1 MNNVTSRSFYLPAV
15 ALLIAASLIP
25 SPAQADCTAPAAVE
39 GTIEYFSA
47 QKIFK
52 YCDGTSWNFLGN
64 GGGTA
69 LSGITAATGANSIN
83 NADYAQTLNWQL
95 TTNDKDAFTFTEN
108 TASTATGH
116 SSLLKAS
123 TLATSTATPL
133 MVTNLGNAPSFR
145 VNDATDDADT
155 TPFVIDASGNVG
167 IGTASPASKLH
178 VYDTSGAGTY
188 RATST
193 IETNGEGA
201 LSIVNADNT
210 SAWLN
215 PEIWLKR
222 ARGTLAAPAIVQNGD
237 SLGAIH
243 AYGYDGVDYDIWGAG
258 IEFTVDGTPGV
269 NDMPTKIDFITV
281 PDGSA
286 TAVERMTIKNNGNL
300 GIGMTAPIAKLHI
313 GTTTGD
319 DGLTIQQAAANSGNV
334 NFRRSNGTL
343 TVPTAVVN
351 NDEIGEMQF
360 NAYNNGA
367 FQIAALLQAV
377 VDGAPGVTNVPGRF
391 IFYTATGGG
400 GIVERMRLTSGGNL
414 GIGTALPGADLSVYG
429 GAVQNYSEIEIG
441 GDAVGKTHAFLGTSA
456 DTNGYFSIQSIKAEG
471 SLWGDISLNRSGGN
485 VGIGTAAP
493 ATKLHVAGGSVRFD
507 TGAYGL
513 EFNGAANNGIKTLAS
528 SNNLDMYALG
538 NLKFYNDTDNTN
550 IGTEGTFFYGGAAA
564 GTTPTPLMVL
574 LNGGNVGIGTTSPQ
588 STLHVPDGKYAQF
601 EDNNAGAPPAGDC
614 DNNAERGRMSIDTT
628 NNLLYVCN
636 GATRGWDYLTL
647 TN

>member
-1 MNNVTSRSFYLPAV
+1 MNNVTSRSFLPAV

-210 SAWLN
+210 SAYLN

-286 TAVERMTIKNNGNL
+286 TAVERMTIKNNG
-300 GIGMTAPIAKLHI
+300 A
-313 GTTTGD
+313 
-319 DGLTIQQAAANSGNV
+319 
-334 NFRRSNGTL
+334 
-343 TVPTAVVN
+343 
-351 NDEIGEMQF
+351 
-360 NAYNNGA
+360 
-367 FQIAALLQAV
+367 
-377 VDGAPGVTNVPGRF
+377 
-391 IFYTATGGG
+391 
-400 GIVERMRLTSGGNL
+400 
-414 GIGTALPGADLSVYG
+414 
-429 GAVQNYSEIEIG
+429 
-441 GDAVGKTHAFLGTSA
+441 
-456 DTNGYFSIQSIKAEG
+456 
-471 SLWGDISLNRSGGN
+471 
-485 VGIGTAAP
+485 VGIGTATP
-493 ATKLHVAGGSVRFD
+493 ATTLQLNTPTGSFPKFRL
-507 TGAYGL
+507 TGADV
-513 EFNGAANNGIKTLAS
+513 TLPDYSGS
-528 SNNLDMYALG
+528 SSVGDVSATNTFGQFKNLSL
-538 NLKFYNDTDNTN
+538 
-550 IGTEGTFFYGGAAA
+550 IH
-564 GTTPTPLMVL
+564 
-574 LNGGNVGIGTTSPQ
+574 I
-588 STLHVPDGKYAQF
+588 
-601 EDNNAGAPPAGDC
+601 
-614 DNNAERGRMSIDTT
+614 
-628 NNLLYVCN
+628 
-636 GATRGWDYLTL
+636 
-647 TN
+647 